1 MRRGPAPGCGS
12 RPSPAFNGVQDDKS
26 LGEPSLHV
34 VVVHDFLTEGIS
46 ASFWALEHLD
56 AHGVL
61 LSTSFLERCDGLL
74 SHGVS
79 DSGLLNFLVDRHFP
93 QDRVVFLQLN
103 PIRRVLAILRRDVT
117 GCSGHAGVFVLSAL

>member
-1 MRRGPAPGCGS
+1 MDATRAGS
-12 RPSPAFNGVQDDKS
+12 RIWKSALACLKGVRNSES
-26 LGEPSLHV
+26 LGEPGLHV
-34 VVVHDFLTEGIS
+34 VVVHDLLAKGVCARFRT
-46 ASFWALEHLD
+46 LEHLD

-93 QDRVVFLQLN
+93 KDGVVFLQLN

-117 GCSGHAGVFVLSAL
+117 